1 MVIGRVIKDY
11 EKGVT
16 SLDSQWSFLFF
27 HSKYN
32 QDKHRRVQQ
41 EGPFPKPCRCGYL
54 MIPVIRITH
63 KGTVTGRVEGVDTQ
77 FPPRVIT
84 AEQRDEAVVEKWN

>member
-1 MVIGRVIKDY
+1 
-11 EKGVT
+11 
-16 SLDSQWSFLFF
+16 
-27 HSKYN
+27 
-32 QDKHRRVQQ
+32 
-41 EGPFPKPCRCGYL
+41 

-84 AEQRDEAVVEKWN
+84 AEQRDEAVAEKFN